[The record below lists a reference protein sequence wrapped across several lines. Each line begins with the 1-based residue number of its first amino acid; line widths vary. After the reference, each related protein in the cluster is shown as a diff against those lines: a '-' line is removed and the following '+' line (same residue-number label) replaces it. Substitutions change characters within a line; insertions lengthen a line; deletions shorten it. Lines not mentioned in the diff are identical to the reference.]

1 MKKNAN
7 GGFMSGLI
15 DDEMIPAI
23 RYVTFR
29 KCAPTWIMPENTL
42 EGINITYVIEGAARY
57 TVNNETINLE
67 QGDLLVLPKGSV
79 RKAVT
84 FNDRLM
90 HCFSADFILKNS
102 RNMELPL
109 PLPVKTSIGRHE
121 NIIHLFHELSFTWA
135 SKHHGYIMK
144 SRGLFLQI
152 LHRFLEI
159 IVYKTGPYTGDYRIS
174 RVINF
179 ITAHYSEHITVKMMA
194 EMVNLNSTY
203 FGVLFRQT
211 MGMSLNQ
218 YLIHTRVTN
227 AEHMLNSGEYK
238 VGDVAEACGFTDIS
252 HFYKQFKRLKGF
264 PPSHSM
270 PKKF

>member
-1 MKKNAN
+1 
-7 GGFMSGLI
+7 MSGKI
-15 DDEMIPAI
+15 DEEMTPTIHFVI
-23 RYVTFR
+23 FR
-29 KCAPTWIMPENTL
+29 KCTPAWIMPENKL
-42 EGINITYVIEGAARY
+42 GSINLTYIVEGAAQY
-57 TVNNETINLE
+57 TINNVTHDLVK
-67 QGDLLVLPKGSV
+67 GDLLVLPKGCV
-79 RKAVT
+79 RRAVI
-84 FNDRLM
+84 FPDRLM
-90 HCFSADFILKNS
+90 HCFSVDFTLKNS
-102 RNMELPL
+102 RNYELPP
-109 PLPVKTSIGRHE
+109 PLPMKTSPGRHE

-135 SKHHGYIMK
+135 SKQPGYIMK

-174 RVINF
+174 RINNF

-194 EMVNLNSTY
+194 EMVNLNPTY

-227 AEHMLNSGEYK
+227 AEHMLSSGEYK

-252 HFYKQFKRLKGF
+252 HFNKQFKQIKGF
-264 PPSHSM
+264 PPSHCM